1 VIIFLGCGFILFV
14 VTYFASS
21 KVMEMRVKIRREKQE
36 LVLQERRQYR
46 ERYYGPN
53 SKGVRPSQ
61 KSKRSSRQSRSQ
73 RETATRTSLE
83 MSEGDKAG
91 GRAEDGGS
99 RVWTIKSLVEVK
111 FDTHTEVKTV
121 LGLTWSTHLVLIL
134 VAVIFVIIAIACF
147 SAGGDSWI
155 AGLVFLLIA
164 LPCLAGSSFAVDR
177 LRQSN
182 GDGSCNKK
190 KGRGGASV
198 LELGSIEVKTDSRI
212 NIEVQ
217 NLGLVLNVNGR
228 EVLKGV
234 NGTLQSG
241 SVTALMGPSGAGKT
255 TFLNTLSGRATYG
268 VRGVSG
274 GRFCCCLFEY
284 RYAWE

>member
-1 VIIFLGCGFILFV
+1 
-14 VTYFASS
+14 
-21 KVMEMRVKIRREKQE
+21 M
-36 LVLQERRQYR
+36 
-46 ERYYGPN
+46 
-53 SKGVRPSQ
+53 
-61 KSKRSSRQSRSQ
+61 
-73 RETATRTSLE
+73 
-83 MSEGDKAG
+83 
-91 GRAEDGGS
+91 
-99 RVWTIKSLVEVK
+99 
-111 FDTHTEVKTV
+111 
-121 LGLTWSTHLVLIL
+121 
-134 VAVIFVIIAIACF
+134 
-147 SAGGDSWI
+147 
-155 AGLVFLLIA
+155 
-164 LPCLAGSSFAVDR
+164 
-177 LRQSN
+177 
-182 GDGSCNKK
+182 
-190 KGRGGASV
+190 